1 MVAALTPPTFF
12 RSAPLH
18 SPLHI
23 TFYFLTSAIIQNSS
37 LDMISCTS
45 NHFAELVYILS
56 DRVQAIHTYETI
68 FVGLPPAELIACV
81 FAALLNRASKCL
93 GS

>member
-37 LDMISCTS
+37 FDMISCTS
-45 NHFAELVYILS
+45 SHFTELVYILS
-56 DRVQAIHTYETI
+56 DRVQAIHTYEMI
-68 FVGLPPAELIACV
+68 FVELIACV